1 MARTPDRA
9 GQSSAGPATAPD
21 PAHQPPVGSTRTTT
35 DDLGDELAA
44 ALAAVRAASAVC
56 RGAQGQLLDGHTLT
70 KGDASPVT
78 IADFAAQAVVCAEL
92 TDSLGPIEMIGE
104 EDSDDL
110 RSPDASDLLDAVVG
124 LVAAQR
130 PDTATGDAVLDWI
143 SVGAS
148 AGGSDRYWTLDPIDG
163 TKGFLRGEQY
173 AIALALIERGEV
185 ILGVLGCPNLPNP
198 DGSTGPIFAAAGA
211 ATNHACLAWYG
222 PSTAVSPADLAGA
235 ATGSTPA
242 PTTISVSAPAEVA
255 EARFCEWV
263 ESGHS
268 NQEQSALIAARL
280 GITADPYR
288 IDSQCKYAAVAR
300 GDASIYLRL
309 PTRADYTEKI
319 WDHAAGKFVVEQA
332 GGVVTDITGAPL
344 DFSHGA
350 KLAANRGV
358 IATDGRFHAEV
369 VDAVHA
375 VLG

>member
-1 MARTPDRA
+1 MP
-9 GQSSAGPATAPD
+9 G
-21 PAHQPPVGSTRTTT
+21 TT
-35 DDLGDELAA
+35 DTSEALGVELSSELAA
-44 ALAAVRAASAVC
+44 ALAAVRTASEVC
-56 RGAQGQLLDGHTLT
+56 SGAQGQLLAGHTLT

-78 IADFAAQAVVCAEL
+78 IADFAAQAVVCATL
-92 TDSLGPIEMIGE
+92 TDSLGAIEMIGE

-110 RSPDASDLLDAVVG
+110 RSSDAADVLDAVVG
-124 LVAAQR
+124 RVATQR
-130 PDTATGDAVLDWI
+130 AETAPSSVLDWI

-148 AGGSDRYWTLDPIDG
+148 SATSDRYWTLDPIDG

-185 ILGVLGCPNLPNP
+185 ILGVLSCPNLPNP
-198 DGSTGPIFAAAGA
+198 DGSTGAIFAATDGSC
-211 ATNHACLAWYG
+211 HAWYG
-222 PSTAVSPADLAGA
+222 P
-235 ATGSTPA
+235 ATGSGEPIPVHVASPA
-242 PTTISVSAPAEVA
+242 SLA
-255 EARFCEWV
+255 EARFCESV

-268 NQEQSALIAARL
+268 NQDHSAQIATRL
-280 GITADPYR
+280 GITAEPYR

-332 GGVVTDITGAPL
+332 GGVVTDVTGAPL

-358 IATDGRFHAEV
+358 IATDGRVHDQV
-369 VDAVHA
+369 VAAVHD
-375 VLG
+375 VLD